1 MTKTITNIA
10 SRKLFAN
17 QAVWNNFAH
26 LYCEDTGDYEGQTE
40 ESRAGAADE

>member
-10 SRKLFAN
+10 SRKLCAN

-26 LYCEDTGDYEGQTE
+26 LYCEDTGDDGGQTE
-40 ESRAGAADE
+40 ESRAGAEDE